1 MTADLISKARAG
13 DHGAFRELTDPY
25 RRALQL
31 HCYRMLGS
39 YHDAEEILQDTLL
52 AAWRGL
58 GEKNRA
64 ANDFLKAA
72 ELSETSSPAFS
83 ARAREMAFGKN

>member
-39 YHDAEEILQDTLL
+39 YHDAEEICRTPCWPLGAGW
-52 AAWRGL
+52 AAS
-58 GEKNRA
+58 KNA
-64 ANDFLKAA
+64 
-72 ELSETSSPAFS
+72 PH
-83 ARAREMAFGKN
+83 